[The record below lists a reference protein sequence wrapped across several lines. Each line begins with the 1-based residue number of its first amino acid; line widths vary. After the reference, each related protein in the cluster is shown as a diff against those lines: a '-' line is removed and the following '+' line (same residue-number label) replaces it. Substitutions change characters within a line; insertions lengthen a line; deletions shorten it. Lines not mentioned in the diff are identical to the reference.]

1 MRTGSVQA
9 HRGIVV
15 AGGGLLLRGES
26 AEGIAHT
33 VLPDACNPWSL
44 GRSNSYVCCDAAV
57 AGDASTAL
65 PGIV

>member
-1 MRTGSVQA
+1 MCAVSIQA
-9 HRGIVV
+9 HHGIVV
-15 AGGGLLLRGES
+15 AGGGLLLRTVA
-26 AEGIAHT
+26 AEGIAHA

-44 GRSNSYVCCDAAV
+44 GRSESNVCCDAAV